1 LSENRVLRRVFGPSR
16 NEVTGE
22 WRKLHNGKLHKM
34 YSTLD
39 IIRQIKS
46 RRIKR
51 VGHVA
56 HMGRLTNRL
65 WGETDVS
72 ELRPLRAYSSPD
84 DYDVDHGMI
93 ISTDANS

>member
-1 LSENRVLRRVFGPSR
+1 
-16 NEVTGE
+16 
-22 WRKLHNGKLHKM
+22 M
-34 YSTLD
+34 
-39 IIRQIKS
+39 
-46 RRIKR
+46 KR

-56 HMGRLTNRL
+56 HMGRLINRL

-93 ISTDANS
+93 LSTDSNSYLVYQSALAVTSTLSVLTEKTSLERVGEWAKEMRI